1 MLVKGH
7 CQQTAAKINSS
18 LRLKS
23 YSKTEQEK
31 QYVTLG
37 NEECLVEQHH
47 GTSPR
52 LPACK
57 KSTQQKY
64 MQRYKAQDMYM
75 LVINMENSV
84 CQNYNPTYL

>member
-7 CQQTAAKINSS
+7 CQPTAVKINSS
-18 LRLKS
+18 VRLKS
-23 YSKTEQEK
+23 NSKTEEGK

-47 GTSPR
+47 GISPR

-57 KSTQQKY
+57 KNTQQKY
-64 MQRYKAQDMYM
+64 MQRYKAQDMCVV
-75 LVINMENSV
+75 VINMENSV
-84 CQNYNPTYL
+84 CQNYNPT